1 MPVVD
6 WPATTRRM
14 SATSKTKTRRQNKT
28 TKSGRARKKQLEKK
42 GTTPKFPIHP
52 ESK

>member
-1 MPVVD
+1 
-6 WPATTRRM
+6 M

-28 TKSGRARKKQLEKK
+28 TKAGRARKKQLDKK

-52 ESK
+52 ETK

>member
-1 MPVVD
+1 
-6 WPATTRRM
+6 M